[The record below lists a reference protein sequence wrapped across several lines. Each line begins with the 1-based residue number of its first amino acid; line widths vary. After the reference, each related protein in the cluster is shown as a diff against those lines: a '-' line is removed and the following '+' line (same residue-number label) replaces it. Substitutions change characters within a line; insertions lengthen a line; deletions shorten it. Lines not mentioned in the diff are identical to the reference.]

1 MSSTNRSAVRNG
13 NDFYP
18 TPAWCV
24 DRLLEAVDLP
34 GGRWLEPAAGRG
46 AIVAAVNARRADVSW
61 RVVEAFAEPTD
72 RDTYQRL
79 GVAAADI
86 TTADFLAAPCGPMD
100 EPVDV
105 VITNPPFNRAI
116 EFVTQAMTYR
126 PCVIA
131 MLLRLNFLGTE
142 GRSVFM
148 RTHAPDVYVLPNRP
162 SFSRQG
168 TDSIEYAWFV
178 WSGARA
184 RRTGRVQ
191 VLDVTPPAARRG
203 SGRAS

>member
-1 MSSTNRSAVRNG
+1 MSSTNRSAVRND

-24 DRLLEAVDLP
+24 DRLVEAVDLP

-46 AIVAAVNARRADVSW
+46 AIVAAVNARRADVRWS
-61 RVVEAFAEPTD
+61 VVEAFPQPED
-72 RDTYQRL
+72 RAVYGRL
-79 GVAAADI
+79 GVGVADI
-86 TTADFLAAPCGPMD
+86 AHTDFLAT
-100 EPVDV
+100 EPDPAAEPFQVI
-105 VITNPPFNRAI
+105 ITNPPFNQAM

-126 PCVIA
+126 PRAIA

-142 GRSVFM
+142 GRAAFM

-162 SFSRQG
+162 SFSGKG

-178 WSGARA
+178 WPG
-184 RRTGRVQ
+184 RRPRKAGRIR
-191 VLDVTPPAARRG
+191 VLEPTP
-203 SGRAS
+203 ASIRSRQIATA